1 MFKDA
6 IIKAAYHR
14 ERIVKEFIKRG
25 IYPTDKLIEEGLDKI
40 DSSLAYLQPTRM
52 VAGDNFSTESYNAM
66 IKMLY
71 KDLELLYELL
81 YEITVKEYISLKAF
95 VDTHLDDLEST
106 ALKYRLKAEQESNS
120 TSLGRTI
127 YFNHAGF
134 DIKTENNVTLVN
146 LGYVQVNKGSRVSCF
161 LNADNIE
168 ADRIVFG
175 LKRGEAE
182 PLYAAAYNYNQD
194 SILIPGELQRRSFKY
209 AVDKERVISYPLEI
223 DLQGN
228 KVSDVNQYTI
238 FGGKDKILVK
248 EFAGVTAQTLAE
260 RPTKLN
266 MASFRNR
273 SSVDFYVVGGNQ
285 ITFRFNKKPI
295 NTNFPTDDYKVS
307 NLQRIHHFF
316 IEGDEGFSF
325 DFELD
330 GGTVYAVKEK
340 GNIENG
346 KLFFS
351 RSVDVRDFYVEEYL
365 TGTPETYYAFIKAIN
380 DDGEPMDIESV
391 TIKELLTFGGEIQ

>member
-1 MFKDA
+1 MYKDA
-6 IIKAAYHR
+6 VIKAAFHR
-14 ERIVKEFIKRG
+14 ERIVKQFIKRG
-25 IYPTDKLIEEGLDKI
+25 IYPTDKLIEESLDKI

-52 VAGDNFSTESYNAM
+52 VAGGNFDTSSYNEM
-66 IKMLY
+66 IRMLY
-71 KDLELLYELL
+71 RDLELLYQLL
-81 YEITVKEYISLKAF
+81 YDITVTEYISLKAF

-134 DIKTENNVTLVN
+134 DITTENNVTLVS
-146 LGYVQVNKGSRVSCF
+146 LGYIQANQGSRVSCF
-161 LNADNIE
+161 LNANNIE
-168 ADRIVFG
+168 ADRVVFG
-175 LKRGEAE
+175 LKKGEAE

-194 SILIPGELQRRSFKY
+194 SILIPGELQRRTYKY
-209 AVDKERVISYPLEI
+209 EVDKERVISYPLEM

-228 KVSDVNQYTI
+228 KVTDANEYTI
-238 FGGKDKILVK
+238 FAGKDKILVK

-266 MASFRNR
+266 MASFKNR
-273 SSVDFYVVGGNQ
+273 SSIDFYVVGGNQ
-285 ITFRFNKKPI
+285 ITFRFNKKPV

-307 NLQRIHHFF
+307 NLNRIHHFF

-340 GNIENG
+340 GNIENA
-346 KLFFS
+346 KLYFS
-351 RSVDVRDFYVEEYL
+351 RSLDVRDFYIEEYM
-365 TGTPETYYAFIKAIN
+365 TGTPDTYYAFLKAVN
-380 DDGEPMDIESV
+380 DDGEAMDIESV
-391 TIKELLTFGGEIQ
+391 TIKELLTFGGDIS

>member
-1 MFKDA
+1 MFKDTV
-6 IIKAAYHR
+6 IKAAYHR

-25 IYPTDKLIEEGLDKI
+25 IYPTDKLIQEGLDKI

-52 VAGDNFSTESYNAM
+52 VAGQDFNVESYNAM

-71 KDLELLYELL
+71 KDLELLYQLL

-95 VDTHLDDLEST
+95 VDTHLDDLENT

-127 YFNHAGF
+127 YFNHSGF
-134 DIKTENNVTLVN
+134 DVKIENNVTLVS
-146 LGYVQVNKGSRVSCF
+146 LGYVKVNQGSRISCF
-161 LNADNIE
+161 LNANDIE
-168 ADRIVFG
+168 ADRVVFG
-175 LKRGEAE
+175 LKKGEAE

-194 SILIPGELQRRSFKY
+194 SILIPGELQRRTYQY
-209 AVDKERVISYPLEI
+209 AVDKERVITYPLEM

-228 KVSDVNQYTI
+228 KATDANEYAI
-238 FGGKDKILVK
+238 FAGKDQILVK
-248 EFAGVTAQTLAE
+248 EFAGITAQTLAE

-266 MASFRNR
+266 MASFKNR
-273 SSVDFYVVGGNQ
+273 SSVDFYVVGGKQ

-316 IEGDEGFSF
+316 IEGEEGFSF

-340 GNIENG
+340 GNIEG
-346 KLFFS
+346 DKLFFS
-351 RSVDVRDFYVEEYL
+351 RSVAVRDFYIEEYL
-365 TGTPETYYAFIKAIN
+365 TGAPDTYYAFVKAIN

-391 TIKELLTFGGEIQ
+391 TIKELLTFGGDIQ